1 MPGKLKRDLRVIGRE
16 GTKRFAT
23 PRAQHSTARGGRG
36 QPKARRA
43 TALLLL
49 RTTLCSGLCPW
60 CERGTRSYAPRSTRT
75 AHPADRSTG
84 TLLHPSS
91 RTVFDLQCIS
101 VTRAHCVCLSLQLQA
116 RSATD
121 SGAASSEAVSPRQ
134 LSGRSTGTGVA
145 PWGGGQTAGQRGLP
159 KVQSHALLLEP
170 DDEEASRE
178 GIIVPRQVR
187 CRSKQQAGCGQA
199 TAASGNPGAPPD
211 VAAMI
216 AAGCRLC

>member
-1 MPGKLKRDLRVIGRE
+1 MNYVVRRIVALVQ
-16 GTKRFAT
+16 AT
-23 PRAQHSTARGGRG
+23 VLEHHAVRP
-36 QPKARRA
+36 
-43 TALLLL
+43 
-49 RTTLCSGLCPW
+49 
-60 CERGTRSYAPRSTRT
+60 
-75 AHPADRSTG
+75 AHPADRN
-84 TLLHPSS
+84 TLLHLSS

-101 VTRAHCVCLSLQLQA
+101 VTHARCVCLSLHLQA

-145 PWGGGQTAGQRGLP
+145 PWGGGQAAGQRGLP

-187 CRSKQQAGCGQA
+187 WGPEQQAGCGQA
-199 TAASGNPGAPPD
+199 TAASGNPGVTLDVAAEMWQPD
-211 VAAMI
+211 VACPCGRKDGGYACNATEELWI
-216 AAGCRLC
+216 